1 MTQWPPCGLY
11 RTLVAIRAKGA
22 DGAVPAGQLVF
33 FHNHGDPGPGIY
45 LPTGWVA
52 NRAQFAANGMPLEDA
67 SAAQLE
73 PLPEQGLYRVTR
85 EFHCCE
91 KRCRRFEPELLVQ
104 LGYNGAGEAILFAP
118 EWIEGALA
126 FPERGFPIDSQRF
139 GSLSALKVPIVKRV
153 PSDQVH

>member
-1 MTQWPPCGLY
+1 MSALPPCGLY
-11 RTLVAIRAKGA
+11 RTRAPIGPIA
-22 DGAVPAGQLVF
+22 AGQLVF
-33 FHNHGDPGPGIY
+33 FHNHGDPGPGVY

-52 NRAQFAANGMPLEDA
+52 NRAQFAANGIPLQDLA

-85 EFHCCE
+85 EFYCCE

-126 FPERGFPIDSQRF
+126 FPERGFPIDAQRF
-139 GSLSALKVPIVKRV
+139 QSLAALKVAIVKRV